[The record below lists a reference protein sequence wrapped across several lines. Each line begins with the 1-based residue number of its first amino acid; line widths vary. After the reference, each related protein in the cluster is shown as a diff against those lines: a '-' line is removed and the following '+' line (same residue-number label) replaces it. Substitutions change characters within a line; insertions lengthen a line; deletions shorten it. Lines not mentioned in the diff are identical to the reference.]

1 MRHDLW
7 FGMPKMAEA
16 GVKTVLKSQFGI
28 LPRLT
33 FTTGFARLSTF
44 PIAEWEVAQK

>member
-1 MRHDLW
+1 MVEV
-7 FGMPKMAEA
+7 GVKMA
-16 GVKTVLKSQFGI
+16 LKSQFEI
-28 LPRLT
+28 LLRLT